1 MKKENNDCIYLFVA
15 KLSMALLVLVVALS
29 AAGCSGDDPDTSA
42 PQRTVIDR
50 TPDWQG
56 ALLYIADENGPVPG
70 WGSVRVYDNVSGFVE
85 KTVEQ
90 TAAAGPADVYVTRDG
105 GSMYVAGA
113 ENGRIDKFRWD
124 GNNWNRGGVTLE
136 LPVTSISAVMPGPDG
151 KLYVAANGG
160 DRQGQLF
167 RLDLI
172 TDRVEDQPVPFAS
185 LLDVQGAAWSP
196 DGSTVYLSGRSPQG
210 QWRLCSA
217 SWPSLSAERCLD
229 LPETT
234 GASKPVVTV
243 DGRSVLIMAPE
254 RVLMIDPA
262 SMTVRGTFAPS
273 GNPATMYSDGA
284 LSVDGNFLFV
294 TGKAAGQF
302 STLYVVS
309 LADNTTVHTVKNISD
324 TARGIQRVE

>member
-1 MKKENNDCIYLFVA
+1 MKIEKNHSIYLFVA
-15 KLSMALLVLVVALS
+15 RFSVTLAVLVIVLAS
-29 AAGCSGDDPDTSA
+29 VGCVDDPDTSA

-50 TPDWQG
+50 TPDWRG

-90 TAAAGPADVYVTRDG
+90 TAAAGPADIYVTRDG

-124 GNNWNRGGVTLE
+124 GNNWIRGGVTLD
-136 LPVTSISAVMPGPDG
+136 LPVTSVSAVMPGPDG

-160 DRQGQLF
+160 DQQGRLY
-167 RLDLI
+167 RLDLT
-172 TDRVEDQPVPFAS
+172 TDRVEDQPVLLPS
-185 LLDVQGAAWSP
+185 LFDVQGAAWSP
-196 DGSTVYLSGRSPQG
+196 DGSTIYLSGRSPQG
-210 QWRLCSA
+210 QWQLCSA
-217 SWPSLSAERCLD
+217 SWPSLSGERCLG

-234 GASKPVVTV
+234 GASKPVVTG

-254 RVLMIDPA
+254 RILTIDPVA
-262 SMTVRGTFAPS
+262 MTVRGTFTPAD
-273 GNPATMYSDGA
+273 NPATMYSDGA
-284 LSVDGNFLFV
+284 LSTDGNFLFV
-294 TGKAAGQF
+294 TGKVAGQF
-302 STLYVVS
+302 STLFVVS
-309 LADNTTVHTVKNISD
+309 LNDNKTVHTVKNISD